1 MTKQKQIKKTNSK
14 SKIIEKNK
22 KNDTYPNFEND
33 MKKAYALALYE
44 LSCNIRFHDDSCIQ
58 FERIALKKVY
68 QISDKLTMIYQ
79 PSKNKY
85 DDFEIDHGIILFIF
99 DKSIKLSKQ
108 IKLDIQNI
116 KEKVDKIYI
125 QDFKDLMKIT
135 NDKWLKPL
143 NKDYGVK
150 ELLDLFEELNYY
162 DKNIF
167 KMKINIM
174 NKYCYSLVN
183 GWYPIEIS
191 KLCDRFNKMH
201 HNNDLSEYSFKYEV

>member
-1 MTKQKQIKKTNSK
+1 MTKQKQTKKNNSK

-22 KNDTYPNFEND
+22 KNNTYPSFEND

-58 FERIALKKVY
+58 NESIGSKRVY
-68 QISDKLTMIYQ
+68 QISDKLIMIYQ
-79 PSKNKY
+79 PSKNKD
-85 DDFEIDHGIILFIF
+85 DDFEIDHGNILFIF
-99 DKSIKLSKQ
+99 NKSVKLSKQ
-108 IKLDIQNI
+108 TKLDIQKI
-116 KEKVDKIYI
+116 KEEVDKIYI

-135 NDKWLKPL
+135 KNKWLKPL
-143 NKDYGVK
+143 HKDYGVK

-162 DKNIF
+162 DKNIC

-174 NKYCYSLVN
+174 NEYRYSLVN

-191 KLCDRFNKMH
+191 KLCNKFNKIN
-201 HNNDLSEYSFKYEV
+201 HNEDLSEYSFEYEV